1 MAGRHSKP
9 VTLMSWLENKFL
21 DAPIQKFRDVEFV
34 RGRASD
40 FVNPA
45 ELAKLL
51 AGFAEDAEDFSV
63 EREFVDAA
71 GKSIGAEEHGGRSG
85 REANGPRRA
94 GGHDA
99 GCGGGLM
106 A

>member
-1 MAGRHSKP
+1 MAGSYSKP
-9 VTLMSWLENKFL
+9 VTLMSWLENEFL

-45 ELAKLL
+45 ESAKLL
-51 AGFAEDAEDFSV
+51 AGFAEDAEDFST

-71 GKSIGAEEHGGRSG
+71 WKSVGSIEDLIWSR
-85 REANGPRRA
+85 RDANRPRRA
-94 GGHDA
+94 RGHGA
-99 GCGGGLM
+99 CC
-106 A
+106 

>member
-1 MAGRHSKP
+1 
-9 VTLMSWLENKFL
+9 MSWLENQFL

-45 ELAKLL
+45 ELAKLP
-51 AGFAEDAEDFSV
+51 AGFAEDAEDFSI

-71 GKSIGAEEHGGRSG
+71 WKSIGAEEHRVRSG
-85 REANGPRRA
+85 RDANGPGRA
-94 GGHDA
+94 GRHSA
-99 GCGGGLM
+99 GC
-106 A
+106 

>member
-1 MAGRHSKP
+1 MAGRYSKP
-9 VTLMSWLENKFL
+9 VTLMTWLENKFVA
-21 DAPIQKFRDVEFV
+21 APIQKFRDVEVV

-51 AGFAEDAEDFSV
+51 AGFAEDAKDFSV

-71 GKSIGAEEHGGRSG
+71 GQCIGAEEHRVGSG
-85 REANGPRRA
+85 RDANDPGRA
-94 GGHDA
+94 GRHSA
-99 GCGGGLM
+99 RC
-106 A
+106 

>member
-1 MAGRHSKP
+1 MAGSYSKP
-9 VTLMSWLENKFL
+9 VTLMSWLENEFL

-45 ELAKLL
+45 ESAKQL
-51 AGFAEDAEDFSV
+51 AGFAEDAEDFSI

-71 GKSIGAEEHGGRSG
+71 WKSVGSIEDLIWSRRDANRPGRA
-85 REANGPRRA
+85 R
-94 GGHDA
+94 
-99 GCGGGLM
+99 
-106 A
+106 

>member
-1 MAGRHSKP
+1 MAGSYSKP
-9 VTLMSWLENKFL
+9 VTLMSWLENEFL

-45 ELAKLL
+45 ELAKLP
-51 AGFAEDAEDFSV
+51 AGFAEDAEDFSI

-71 GKSIGAEEHGGRSG
+71 GKSVGSIEDLIWSR
-85 REANGPRRA
+85 RDANGPGRA
-94 GGHDA
+94 GRHSA
-99 GCGGGLM
+99 GC
-106 A
+106 